1 MRQTR
6 IRGLPLM
13 LKIYHCDHNRLAAV
27 DMNGL
32 PAGAPGC
39 VWFDLLNPTAA
50 EFAFVTRETGLSL
63 PEEADI
69 VEIENSSR
77 LAAEDNVL
85 TVTMPIATR
94 DADGLRSSS
103 CGFVLSQERLVTI
116 RFAESLVF
124 DKFADTPHDTGKPEG
139 AHSAY
144 LFVGLLEAIVD
155 RQADVLEG
163 LRTELDTFSHRVFR
177 RGKQHKKSRQ
187 LHEEMEL
194 RAMVTTLGIAYE
206 AISFLRDSQLGVARI
221 APYVST
227 SVTWLPK
234 PVEKRLKT
242 LTTDIN
248 SLNEFSVHLSDK
260 VQFLLDATLGLINIA
275 QSTLMKVFT
284 IVSVV
289 GIPPTL
295 IAGIYGMNFVNIPE
309 LHWTYGYGYAW
320 VVMILSAV
328 LPLAWFRYKD
338 WI

>member
-1 MRQTR
+1 
-6 IRGLPLM
+6 M
-13 LKIYHCDHNRLAAV
+13 LKVYRCGTSRLSEVEASMVSAS
-27 DMNGL
+27 L
-32 PAGAPGC
+32 PDC
-39 VWFDLLNPTAA
+39 VWFDLLNPTP
-50 EFAFVTRETGLSL
+50 EEYAFVTRETGLSL

-77 LAAEDNVL
+77 LSAEGDVL

-94 DADGLRSSS
+94 DADGLHASS
-103 CGFVLSQERLVTI
+103 CGFVLAPARLVTI

-124 DKFADTPHDTGKPEG
+124 DKFPEAPHDTGKPEG
-139 AHSAY
+139 AHSAF

-155 RQADVLEG
+155 RQADVLES
-163 LRTELDTFSHRVFR
+163 LRGELDTFSHRVFR
-177 RGKQHKKSRQ
+177 RGKAKKSRQ

-227 SVTWLPK
+227 SVSWLPK

-295 IAGIYGMNFVNIPE
+295 IAGIYGMNFKIIPE
-309 LHWTYGYGYAW
+309 LNWTYGYAYAW